1 MHIINPDKV
10 QCMFKSK
17 FDNLE
22 QKETLF
28 DFQGFSQVFSFSF
41 FFSFVVNCKDSC
53 IQNYQFLEFK
63 DKGTHIRPFL
73 S

>member
-1 MHIINPDKV
+1 MMKIMEKLLCVIYPMHIINPDKI

-28 DFQGFSQVFSFSF
+28 DFQGFFQGFSFSF
-41 FFSFVVNCKDSC
+41 FFFCCK
-53 IQNYQFLEFK
+53 L
-63 DKGTHIRPFL
+63 
-73 S
+73 

>member
-41 FFSFVVNCKDSC
+41 FFFYCK
-53 IQNYQFLEFK
+53 L
-63 DKGTHIRPFL
+63 
-73 S
+73 